1 MANSDKLRA
10 TMAAH
15 GVKTFVAE
23 LSQALSIT
31 RPTASA
37 KLSGR
42 VAFRDNEIA
51 ILAERYNMTPAEVV
65 DVFIN

>member
-15 GVKTFVAE
+15 GVKAFVTE
-23 LSQALSIT
+23 LSQALNCT

-37 KLSGR
+37 KLSGN

-51 ILAERYNMTPAEVV
+51 VLMKRYNMSAAEVV